1 MDLFSN
7 DSSSPVDVKNEI
19 CLKDEPLEYYPEEA
33 FSSISSEHSALQG
46 LNLKPEDIFPVSSY
60 LFIS

>member
-1 MDLFSN
+1 MDFFSN
-7 DSSSPVDVKNEI
+7 DSISPVDVKDEI
-19 CLKDEPLEYYPEEA
+19 CFKDEPLEYYPEEA

-46 LNLKPEDIFPVSSY
+46 LNLKQEDILPVSSY